1 MRRSNRSKI
10 LSILAVMG
18 PGLLTSLAGNDAVGI
33 ATYSNAGATY
43 GYGQLWTVPL
53 MCLLLVVVQETS
65 ARMGCATGKGFAS
78 LIRERFGIRVSAL
91 AMLALVVSNFAVTL
105 SEFAGIASGLGIFG
119 VPVVYSVPVA
129 ALLTWIL
136 VMSGSYRRVEKILL
150 AISCIFVTY
159 IVAGVLAKPD
169 WGSALTATVVPQM
182 SFDPGYVSL
191 LVANVGTT
199 ISPYMI
205 FMVASNVVE
214 KKLDAGDI
222 AGQRADNVSGAVVAE
237 VITWFIML
245 ATGTVLFPA
254 GIVVND
260 AADAARALEPL
271 AGAYAGAMF
280 AVGLVGASFLAACV
294 LPGITASAVCEAFGW
309 ERGNDCTWQEAPV
322 YKGLITGIT
331 LVSAAII
338 LVPGMDLFGIMMAAQ
353 VINGILLPVLLVCL
367 VLIASDRHIMGEHA
381 NGRVWNALT
390 WFTVVAVI
398 VLTVVMFAFQL
409 MGA

>member
-18 PGLLTSLAGNDAVGI
+18 PGLLTSLAGNDAGGI

-159 IVAGVLAKPD
+159 IVACFVQN
-169 WGSALTATVVPQM
+169 AL
-182 SFDPGYVSL
+182 
-191 LVANVGTT
+191 
-199 ISPYMI
+199 ICI
-205 FMVASNVVE
+205 
-214 KKLDAGDI
+214 
-222 AGQRADNVSGAVVAE
+222 
-237 VITWFIML
+237 
-245 ATGTVLFPA
+245 
-254 GIVVND
+254 
-260 AADAARALEPL
+260 
-271 AGAYAGAMF
+271 
-280 AVGLVGASFLAACV
+280 AVGA
-294 LPGITASAVCEAFGW
+294 
-309 ERGNDCTWQEAPV
+309 
-322 YKGLITGIT
+322 
-331 LVSAAII
+331 
-338 LVPGMDLFGIMMAAQ
+338 
-353 VINGILLPVLLVCL
+353 
-367 VLIASDRHIMGEHA
+367 
-381 NGRVWNALT
+381 
-390 WFTVVAVI
+390 
-398 VLTVVMFAFQL
+398 VLTVATLFVIRSVESKKA
-409 MGA
+409 A